1 MNAETKRKALEKFE
15 KARQMRLEMLK
26 VSQETLG
33 TRHEVVKNQISGL
46 KALEKVIKELE
57 NQEVT
62 L

>member
-33 TRHEVVKNQISGL
+33 VRHEVVKNQISGL
-46 KALEKVIKELE
+46 KALEKVMKELE